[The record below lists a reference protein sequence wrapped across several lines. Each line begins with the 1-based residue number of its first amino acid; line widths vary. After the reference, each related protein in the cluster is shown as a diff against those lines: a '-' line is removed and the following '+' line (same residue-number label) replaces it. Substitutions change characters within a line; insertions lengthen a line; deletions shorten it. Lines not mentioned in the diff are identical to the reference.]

1 MGYSY
6 NADERETSI
15 NFSDANDEATIYT
28 ASGPMLT
35 KLERLCREY
44 PEMYRRTAAE
54 TAENGRLIAGRYSVA
69 NKRLIRFGK
78 PASAAQKEASKANA
92 IKMRSTLKTAL

>member
-6 NADERETSI
+6 NADERETNI

-35 KLERLCREY
+35 KLERLCREFPQVY
-44 PEMYRRTAAE
+44 KRTATE
-54 TAENGRLIAGRYSVA
+54 TAENGRLIAGRYSIA

-78 PASAAQKEASKANA
+78 PASVAQIEAAKKNA
-92 IKMRSTLKTAL
+92 VKMCSTPRTAP